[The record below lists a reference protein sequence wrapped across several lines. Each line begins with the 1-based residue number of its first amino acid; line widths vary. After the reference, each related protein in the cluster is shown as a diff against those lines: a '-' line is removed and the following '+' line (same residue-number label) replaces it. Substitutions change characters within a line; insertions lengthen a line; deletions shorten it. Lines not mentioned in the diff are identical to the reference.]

1 MDIIKVTKGCIRSS
15 IDECVFELNSIL
27 ARPQEE
33 GALDKLDKTTAR
45 YSRLLAQMQVLSQLE
60 QQADQA
66 SELKSAQDQAAAAN
80 ES

>member
-33 GALDKLDKTTAR
+33 GALDKLDKATAR

-60 QQADQA
+60 QQAGQA
-66 SELKSAQDQAAAAN
+66 SQEQAAASN